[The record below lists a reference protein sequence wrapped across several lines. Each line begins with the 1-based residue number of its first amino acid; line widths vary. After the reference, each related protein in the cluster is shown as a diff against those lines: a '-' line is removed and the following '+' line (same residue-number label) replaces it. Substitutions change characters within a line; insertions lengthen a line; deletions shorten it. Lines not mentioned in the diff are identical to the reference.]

1 MEQMSKNL
9 ETLGMPEKRRFGR
22 LQWNTIYLLSCV
34 GAMVAALTIS
44 IQPLLLDTV
53 FGIAFEKEGAINA
66 DIQVFA
72 EIASILGVGWV
83 GLLSDRIGR
92 TPIIKWGFIAI
103 CVGTLLSLFS
113 LSIGLTVGTGA
124 LAMLY
129 ITRALISGGADAVQ
143 LELSTLV
150 GDVSEFHNRP
160 RLLTDVI
167 FMMVFGGT
175 VLSGIIMQVAEQKY
189 GIILIVAIPMIAG
202 LLGYSMSR
210 NNLYDIADKVTGSES
225 SVRQVF
231 KFVSRD
237 PRMQLAF
244 VATFYTRADV
254 IVLSLFYTLWC
265 ISISDIVGV
274 TRMFAATHAAVLI
287 GILGACV
294 LASIPI
300 WKSVIEHQSRISAI
314 GASLSMA
321 GIGYLSLGLFANP
334 FNWLI
339 IMPMMLIGIGHAG
352 CTVTLQVLTVDI
364 APRRILGAVLG
375 MAYLTGGAGI
385 IMLTQSGG
393 YYFDAVGPKAPFV
406 LMGTAKLLVTLFASW
421 LILNGIDETS
431 EHTMKSSKK
440 VDWKPLVFMTAA
452 LPFIWLL
459 GRVLIGGTM
468 VGPSLSET
476 PVGFIN
482 RYLGDWAFTFLIISL
497 AMRPLQEITGIS
509 TLARYRR
516 MIGLY
521 AFFYAVLH
529 VAAFISLEWAFNIDD
544 MIADVYKR
552 PFIILGLISFSLL
565 VPLAVT
571 STNAQIKRLGGKRWK
586 QLHRSVYIINVLIAM
601 HFIFAATHE
610 NGEPYI
616 YATIVLALILYRTNL
631 SDKWPLL
638 RKLSSVLTVVRI
650 QYQSKVCTLCTGFF
664 GKLSIRRGCY
674 GGEGCGAALHAQ
686 AQLEDATSPTARKA
700 KTEVTRILL

>member
-1 MEQMSKNL
+1 MSNN
-9 ETLGMPEKRRFGR
+9 PEPFGLPPVRRFGR
-22 LQWNTIYLLSCV
+22 LQWNSIYLLSCV

-72 EIASILGVGWV
+72 EIASILGVGWF

-92 TPIIKWGFIAI
+92 TPIIKWGFLAI

-124 LAMLY
+124 LALLY
-129 ITRALISGGADAVQ
+129 VTRALISSGADAVQ

-160 RLLTDVI
+160 KLLTDVI

-175 VLSGIIMQVAEQKY
+175 VLSGIIMQAAEQKF
-189 GIILIVAIPMIAG
+189 GIVVIVAIPMIAG
-202 LLGYSMSR
+202 IFGYLMTR
-210 NNLYDIADKVTGSES
+210 NNLYDVAEKITRGES
-225 SVRQVF
+225 PLRQVLR
-231 KFVSRD
+231 FVSKD

-265 ISISDIVGV
+265 ISVSDIVGV
-274 TRMFAATHAAVLI
+274 SRLFAATHAAVLI
-287 GILGACV
+287 ALLGASV

-300 WKSVIEHQSRISAI
+300 WKVIIERQSRISAI

-339 IMPMMLIGIGHAG
+339 VIPMMLIGIGHAG

-393 YYFDAVGPKAPFV
+393 YYFDAVGPRAPFM
-406 LMGTAKLLVTLFASW
+406 LMGTAKLLVTLFAGW
-421 LILNGIDETS
+421 LILNGIDETA
-431 EHTMKSSKK
+431 EHTMKNARKI
-440 VDWKPLVFMTAA
+440 DWKPLVFMTAS
-452 LPFIWLL
+452 LPFIWLA
-459 GRVLIGGTM
+459 GRMMIGGTM
-468 VGPSLSET
+468 VGPSLTET

-497 AMRPLQEITGIS
+497 ALRPVQEITGIS
-509 TLARYRR
+509 TLAKYRR

-529 VAAFISLEWAFNIDD
+529 VAAFVSLEWAFNLDD

-552 PFIILGLISFSLL
+552 PFIILGLVSFMLL

-571 STNAQIKRLGGKRWK
+571 STNAQVKRLGGKRWK
-586 QLHRSVYIINVLIAM
+586 QLHKSAYIINILIAA

-616 YATIVLALILYRTNL
+616 YAAIVLVLILYRADL

-638 RKLSSVLTVVRI
+638 RKFGSIFTVMRV
-650 QYQSKVCTLCTGFF
+650 QYQSRWCTLCTGFL
-664 GKLSIRRGCY
+664 GRLSSKRGCY
-674 GGEGCGAALHAQ
+674 GGERCGAALQAQ
-686 AQLEDATSPTARKA
+686 ALKE
-700 KTEVTRILL
+700 E

>member
-1 MEQMSKNL
+1 
-9 ETLGMPEKRRFGR
+9 
-22 LQWNTIYLLSCV
+22 
-34 GAMVAALTIS
+34 MVAALTIS

-72 EIASILGVGWV
+72 EIASILGVGWF

-92 TPIIKWGFIAI
+92 LPIIKGGFLAI
-103 CVGTLLSLFS
+103 CAGTLLSLIS
-113 LSIGLTVGTGA
+113 LNVGLTVGTGA
-124 LAMLY
+124 LALLY
-129 ITRALISGGADAVQ
+129 VTRALISGGADAVQ

-160 RLLTDVI
+160 KLLTDVI

-175 VLSGIIMQVAEQKY
+175 VLSSIIMQVAEQKN
-189 GIILIVAIPMIAG
+189 GIVLIVAIPMLAG
-202 LLGYSMSR
+202 VFGYFMSK
-210 NNLYDIADKVTGSES
+210 NNLYDISARTDSRENPL
-225 SVRQVF
+225 RQVF
-231 KFVSRD
+231 RFVSRD

-265 ISISDIVGV
+265 ISVSDIVGV
-274 TRMFAATHAAVLI
+274 TRLFAATHAAVLI
-287 GILGACV
+287 GLLGASV

-300 WKSVIEHQSRISAI
+300 WKMVIERQSRISAI

-339 IMPMMLIGIGHAG
+339 IMPMVLIGIGHAG
-352 CTVTLQVLTVDI
+352 CMVTLQVLTVDI

-393 YYFDAVGPKAPFV
+393 YYFDAVGPRAPFM
-406 LMGTAKLLVTLFASW
+406 LMGTAKLLVTLFAGW
-421 LILNGIDETS
+421 LILNGIDETVD
-431 EHTMKSSKK
+431 HTMKISRK
-440 VDWKPLVFMTAA
+440 VDWKPLVFMTAS

-459 GRVLIGGTM
+459 GRFLIGGYM
-468 VGPSLSET
+468 LGPSLTET

-482 RYLGDWAFTFLIISL
+482 RYLGDWAFTFMIISL
-497 AMRPLQEITGIS
+497 AMRPVQEITGIS
-509 TLARYRR
+509 TLAKYRR
-516 MIGLY
+516 MVGLY

-529 VAAFISLEWAFNIDD
+529 VIAFIALEWAFNLDD

-552 PFIILGLISFSLL
+552 PFIILGLISFMLM

-586 QLHRSVYIINVLIAM
+586 QLHRSVYVINVLIAL
-601 HFIFAATHE
+601 HFIFAANHE

-616 YATIVLALILYRTNL
+616 YAAVVLALILYRTKL

-638 RKLSSVLTVVRI
+638 RKLGSAFTVFRVQYRSRI
-650 QYQSKVCTLCTGFF
+650 CTLCTGFL
-664 GKLSIRRGCY
+664 GKLSTKRGCY
-674 GGEGCGAALHAQ
+674 GGEGCGAAIQ
-686 AQLEDATSPTARKA
+686 AQVLQDEFAPPKPRPDNAPSEANR
-700 KTEVTRILL
+700 